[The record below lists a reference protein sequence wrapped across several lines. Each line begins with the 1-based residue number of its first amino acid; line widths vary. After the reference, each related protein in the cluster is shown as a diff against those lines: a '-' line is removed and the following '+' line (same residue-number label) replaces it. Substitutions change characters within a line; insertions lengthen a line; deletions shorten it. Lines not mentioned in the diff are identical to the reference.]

1 MGPAYRTGRGDAR
14 VETDNSGRLW
24 HVTVTV
30 AGTAV
35 EPRLVRSALTRLAE
49 ERPFM
54 ESTGGTAESAEVTY
68 WDEGDSL
75 LDVASIALR
84 LWAEHRDSAGLP
96 HWEVVGLEVVEKPVH
111 DTRTHGGPAA
121 IRSSSSSP
129 FPL

>member
-1 MGPAYRTGRGDAR
+1 MGPGHG
-14 VETDNSGRLW
+14 GRLW

-30 AGTAV
+30 AGESV
-35 EPRLVRSALTRLAE
+35 EPLLVRSALTRLTE

-54 ESTGGTAESAEVTY
+54 DSTGCTSESAEVTY

-96 HWEVVGLEVVEKPVH
+96 SWEVVGLEVVEKPVH
-111 DTRTHGGPAA
+111 DARTSGRPTP

>member
-1 MGPAYRTGRGDAR
+1 MGPDHG
-14 VETDNSGRLW
+14 GRLW

-30 AGTAV
+30 AGEPV
-35 EPRLVRSALTRLAE
+35 EPMLVRSALTRLAE

-54 ESTGGTAESAEVTY
+54 DSTGCTAESAEVTY

-96 HWEVVGLEVVEKPVH
+96 LWEVVGLEVVEKSVH
-111 DTRTHGGPAA
+111 DARTYGGPAS
-121 IRSSSSSP
+121 IRTSSSSP